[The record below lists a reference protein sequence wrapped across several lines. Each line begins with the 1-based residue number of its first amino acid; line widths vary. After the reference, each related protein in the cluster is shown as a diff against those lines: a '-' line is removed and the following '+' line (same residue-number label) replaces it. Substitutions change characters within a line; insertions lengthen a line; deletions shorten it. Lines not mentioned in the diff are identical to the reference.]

1 MQAARTVGIVEMA
14 KLAGM
19 VELAS
24 AMPIRTVVFFEI
36 DVFIYV
42 LFIFKNTLL
51 IIYYFFTIIYISIN
65 IYIMLEINQKVS
77 LKIFSNS
84 YF

>member
-24 AMPIRTVVFFEI
+24 AMPIRTVVFLKLMYLYTF
-36 DVFIYV
+36 Y
-42 LFIFKNTLL
+42 L
-51 IIYYFFTIIYISIN
+51 Y
-65 IYIMLEINQKVS
+65 
-77 LKIFSNS
+77 LKIL
-84 YF
+84 Y